1 MIVGCRRRS
10 VPARSGAAQ
19 LPPPN
24 QTRISELIPT
34 GAAADRTRNVVLF
47 RMILEILGDCIIDPD
62 RTRNVAVFRMIFDS
76 FDYCDIDLQPVRAQR
91 GAYL

>member
-1 MIVGCRRRS
+1 MPV
-10 VPARSGAAQ
+10 RSGAAQ

-34 GAAADRTRNVVLF
+34 GAAADRPRNVVLL

-76 FDYCDIDLQPVRAQR
+76 FDNYDIDPQPVRARR

>member
-1 MIVGCRRRS
+1 MIFDSFDYCD
-10 VPARSGAAQ
+10 
-19 LPPPN
+19 
-24 QTRISELIPT
+24 IY
-34 GAAADRTRNVVLF
+34 
-47 RMILEILGDCIIDPD
+47 PD